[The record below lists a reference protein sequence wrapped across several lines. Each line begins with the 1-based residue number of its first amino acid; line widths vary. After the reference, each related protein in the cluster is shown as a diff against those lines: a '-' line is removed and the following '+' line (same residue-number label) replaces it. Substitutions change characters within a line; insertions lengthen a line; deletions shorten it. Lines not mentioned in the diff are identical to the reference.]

1 MTETGDRMLG
11 TSRMLEGRTA
21 LVTGSGRGIGA
32 AIARGLAQHGAD
44 VAINCLRDTESA
56 QQVVADVETAGG
68 RGIVITADVTDSAAA
83 ARLVEATREQLGPVD
98 IVVHNALAG
107 FQFDPRG
114 RRAAWDLSV
123 EDYTAQLNAA
133 VGAAHAVTQA
143 ALPDLTGHGR
153 GRVVSVLS
161 DLIERPGVP
170 YPEYVTAKSALLGW
184 SRSMSAELGPLGVTV
199 NCVAPGLV
207 PSTGAA
213 SGTDDHLRDSLEAA
227 TPLRR
232 LAEPEDVAGAVLAFA
247 SDWLGF
253 VTGACLFV
261 DGGLVMR

>member
-1 MTETGDRMLG
+1 MLG

-32 AIARGLAQHGAD
+32 AIARALAQHGAD
-44 VAINCLRDTESA
+44 VAVNCLRDLESA
-56 QQVVADVETAGG
+56 QRVVTDVEAAGS
-68 RGIVITADVTDSAAA
+68 RGIAIVADVTDPA
-83 ARLVEATREQLGPVD
+83 EAERMVAETRERLGPTD
-98 IVVHNALAG
+98 IVLHNALAG
-107 FQFDPRG
+107 FRFDPRG
-114 RRAAWDLSV
+114 RRAAWDLTA
-123 EDYTAQLNAA
+123 EDYARQLNAA
-133 VGAAHAVTQA
+133 VGAAHSVTQA
-143 ALPDLTGHGR
+143 ALPDLTRHGR
-153 GRVVSVLS
+153 GRIVSVLS

-184 SRSMSAELGPLGVTV
+184 SRAMSAELGPLGVTV

-213 SGTDDHLRDSLEAA
+213 SGTDDLLRDSLEAA

>member
-1 MTETGDRMLG
+1 MLG

-44 VAINCLRDTESA
+44 VAVNYVRDAASA
-56 QQVVADVETAGG
+56 ERVVAEIDAAGG
-68 RGIVITADVTDSAAA
+68 HGVAIAADVTDQEAAR
-83 ARLVEATREQLGPVD
+83 RLVEEARDQLGPLD

-107 FQFDPRG
+107 FAFDPRD
-114 RRAAWDLSV
+114 RKTVWDLTAD
-123 EDYTAQLNAA
+123 DYAAQVNAA
-133 VGAAHAVTQA
+133 VGAAHTVTQA
-143 ALPDLTGHGR
+143 ALPDLQAHGR
-153 GRVVSVLS
+153 GRIVSVLS

-184 SRSMSAELGPLGVTV
+184 SRSMAAELGQVGVTV

-213 SGTDDHLRDSLEAA
+213 AGTDDHLRDSLEAA

-232 LAEPEDVAGAVLAFA
+232 LAEPEDVAGAVLAFS

>member
-1 MTETGDRMLG
+1 
-11 TSRMLEGRTA
+11 
-21 LVTGSGRGIGA
+21 
-32 AIARGLAQHGAD
+32 
-44 VAINCLRDTESA
+44 
-56 QQVVADVETAGG
+56 
-68 RGIVITADVTDSAAA
+68 
-83 ARLVEATREQLGPVD
+83 
-98 IVVHNALAG
+98 VHNALAG
-107 FQFDPRG
+107 FAFDPRH
-114 RRAAWDLSV
+114 RKAVWDLTA
-123 EDYTAQLNAA
+123 EDYAAQVDAA
-133 VGAAHAVTQA
+133 VGAAHTVTRA

-153 GRVVSVLS
+153 GRIVSVLS
-161 DLIERPGVP
+161 DLLERPGVP

-184 SRSMSAELGPLGVTV
+184 SRAMAAELGPPGVTV

-213 SGTDDHLRDSLEAA
+213 VGTDDQLRDGLEAA